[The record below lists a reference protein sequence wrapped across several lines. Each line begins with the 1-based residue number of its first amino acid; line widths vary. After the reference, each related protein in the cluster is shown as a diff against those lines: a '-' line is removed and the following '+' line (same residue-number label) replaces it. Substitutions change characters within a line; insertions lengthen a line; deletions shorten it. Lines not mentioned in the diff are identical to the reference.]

1 MFLGKMITAD
11 LSRMPSYLNNGCII
25 EVIKIIVDFNNA
37 IDQVEL
43 IDTYRTLPYNSI
55 RIHILLR
62 HTWNF
67 L

>member
-1 MFLGKMITAD
+1 MITAD

-25 EVIKIIVDFNNA
+25 EGIKIIVDFNNA

-43 IDTYRTLPYNSI
+43 IDTYRTLPCNSI

-67 L
+67 FIG